1 MKDLRLE
8 CVSDQEVKLGDT
20 NTQFLFKAYVDLN
33 RTHFTN
39 HQAVVFHLGDEGKHS
54 IDATI
59 TPDGGSVGFSSSALK
74 GLQPGTYQ
82 VEMWVT
88 DGAKT
93 DVYPTIGSLSL
104 TINQNLVGEETAT
117 VISSIKVADFER
129 RFVEFKQQLIQDV
142 AKLKGPDGKSA
153 YDIWLAHGHTGT
165 VDAFLQDLKGGKGDP
180 GATPV
185 IGEDGNWHIAGVNTE
200 LQAIGKN
207 GVGTWDEIKRYI
219 DGKTQQFVTKSQYD
233 LENKTLKSTVTTQLL
248 NAEDGLERY
257 VSSQM
262 NLLDST
268 KQQLGV
274 ALNQANEANSAAKKL
289 LAGRRMS
296 DETQGHFTAHYGGTV
311 TDKCVSIPIAENA
324 RLIIMN
330 VDATGFTYNSSNGWK
345 VNVATLTE
353 GLRPT
358 FNTAWGIYRP
368 WHDGEFY
375 CSLGSDGQ
383 MWIGTNTDFDTDSGC
398 HVTFMYVR
406 KEG

>member
-39 HQAVVFHLGDEGKHS
+39 QQAIVFHLGDEGKHS

-74 GLQPGTYQ
+74 GLQPGRYP

-129 RFVEFKQQLIQDV
+129 RFVEFKQQLTQDV

-153 YDIWLAHGHTGT
+153 YDLWLAHGHTGT
-165 VDAFLQDLKGGKGDP
+165 IDAFLQDLKGGKGDP
-180 GATPV
+180 GATPI

-207 GVGTWDEIKRYI
+207 GVGTWDEIQKYI
-219 DGKTQQFVTKSQYD
+219 DSKMQTFLSKSEYWIQSQ
-233 LENKTLKSTVTTQLL
+233 TLKSDITRQLSL
-248 NAEDGLERY
+248 AQN
-257 VSSQM
+257 
-262 NLLDST
+262 
-268 KQQLGV
+268 QLIE
-274 ALNQANEANSAAKKL
+274 ATDKANEANFTANKL
-289 LAGRRMS
+289 LASRKIS
-296 DETQGHFTAHYGGTV
+296 DKTQGHFVAYYGGQI
-311 TDKCVSIPIAENA
+311 TDYCVSVPIADNA
-324 RLIIMN
+324 RLIILR
-330 VDATGFTYNSSNGWK
+330 VDVQGFTYNNSNGWR
-345 VNVATLTE
+345 VNVGKITDS
-353 GLRPT
+353 LRPT
-358 FNTAWGIYRP
+358 YASTWGIYNP
-368 WHDGEFY
+368 WHGGTFY
-375 CSLGSDGQ
+375 CELGSDGNL
-383 MWIGTNTDFDTDSGC
+383 WITASTDFDTSSGC
-398 HVTFMYVR
+398 HVSFMYIR